1 MPSSSSSSEA
11 NNNNEETEST
21 RSSKLKKQGLG
32 WIEWLRGWFYIAYEM
47 LFQRIMA
54 SHLQN
59 PMPLPPLNDLTCI
72 ITGSTS
78 GIGRETARSS
88 SSHFLRLFLPFF
100 YCSIFRVF
108 YIEFVYIF
116 TVTL

>member
-1 MPSSSSSSEA
+1 MASPSSSEGKNDEREPA
-11 NNNNEETEST
+11 T
-21 RSSKLKKQGLG
+21 SKLKKERLG
-32 WIEWLRGWFYIAYEM
+32 WMEWLRGWFYLAYEM

-78 GIGRETARSS
+78 GIGRETARSLF
-88 SSHFLRLFLPFF
+88 FLIYSEVLALLFDSGIMDDSNLGQF
-100 YCSIFRVF
+100 YAV
-108 YIEFVYIF
+108 
-116 TVTL
+116 